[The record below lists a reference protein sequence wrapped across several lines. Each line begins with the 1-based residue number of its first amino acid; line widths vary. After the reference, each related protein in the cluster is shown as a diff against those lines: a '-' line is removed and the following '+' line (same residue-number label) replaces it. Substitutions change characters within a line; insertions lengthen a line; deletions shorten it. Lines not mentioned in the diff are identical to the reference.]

1 MNNYHIIGPGK
12 ATNNSV
18 KQRAQSFITGTV
30 TKEYFNNEWKNK
42 TKNYSVWN
50 ENGKLRGFALTKKK
64 RGRILEV
71 SLIGTNKGKG
81 IGTVLMKK
89 IIDTAR
95 RRKYKKIILDSV
107 TSAFT
112 FYTKFG
118 FKLDKGNNNHLE
130 MSLDLHPAKRR
141 SKTAQLLK

>member
-1 MNNYHIIGPGK
+1 MSYHVSGPGK

-18 KQRAQSFITGTV
+18 KQRAHSFISETV

-50 ENGKLRGFALTKKK
+50 ENGKFIGFALTKNVKNK
-64 RGRILEV
+64 ELEI

-81 IGTVLMKK
+81 IGAMLMKK
-89 IIDTAR
+89 IITLAK
-95 RRKYKKIILDSV
+95 RRKYKKITLDSV
-107 TSAFT
+107 SSAFK

-118 FKLDKGNNNHLE
+118 FKLDRGNNNHLE
-130 MSLDLHPAKRR
+130 MSLNLSSRPRYSLR
-141 SKTAQLLK
+141 SGVK